1 MDFLD
6 CGRLSA
12 VWNGCL
18 DRIVVSVN
26 RAAHARCISCG
37 KAETKWVRILDFAVN
52 EIGCSVFKA
61 RYPPLPL
68 GDDWAFFG
76 GWHDDQSAS
85 PSRSGMAHYR
95 SGSSAAVQDAG
106 LMVTAPPQALRLREV
121 AELDRK
127 GSTQGVVASG
137 AEGVDRGRAGQS
149 HRGFR
154 RMRLLCIVRH
164 LPGAVGAELNAE
176 LELQTA
182 EYTTRGKTRPRG
194 KRGAFVA
201 DHVAEGPRGNRRPV
215 SRSQWTRPRPR
226 ER

>member
-137 AEGVDRGRAGQS
+137 AEGVDRGRAGRS

-164 LPGAVGAELNAE
+164 LPGAVGAES
-176 LELQTA
+176 TPSSSCRRRS
-182 EYTTRGKTRPRG
+182 TRRAVRRDRAANVAPSSPITWRKDRAAT
-194 KRGAFVA
+194 GA
-201 DHVAEGPRGNRRPV
+201 R
-215 SRSQWTRPRPR
+215 
-226 ER
+226 